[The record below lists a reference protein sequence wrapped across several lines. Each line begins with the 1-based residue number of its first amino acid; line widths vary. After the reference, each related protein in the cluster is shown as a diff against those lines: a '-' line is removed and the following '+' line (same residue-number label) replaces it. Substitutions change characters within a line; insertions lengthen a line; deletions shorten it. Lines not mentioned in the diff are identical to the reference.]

1 MGADLVIINGK
12 VITVDKDFSIQQAV
26 AIKDGKIVA
35 VGSNYEVKPFIVSGT
50 KVLDLKGKPLLPGIN
65 DTHMHAAVFGGTRPP
80 FALDLKYPKVK
91 SIREMVEVLRKKA
104 TTVRPGQW
112 IEGRG
117 WDVGFLEE
125 CKDDPTLMPTRWDL
139 DPVTANNPVAFIDFS
154 GHTLLVNS
162 KAMELAGITKDS
174 PDPQGGE
181 IERDP
186 TSGEPTG
193 ILKELSARALVSK
206 IMPLCSREHKKKA
219 ILAAMQDLNT
229 NGITSFTEASLGPGG
244 DSASGGLWGTECI
257 DIYKE
262 LHDARKLTARV
273 TIVLLLGEYGAL
285 KFVDLK
291 RGLETFKIPSDLNKV
306 WLQIP
311 GVKIF
316 ADGIPTTKTS
326 WMHDQY
332 IGGGHGALVTSGET
346 DEDKYNELANM
357 VFQAHRCGFQVAV
370 HATGDRAIDAV
381 VESFVKA
388 VQKIPGKNKR
398 HYVIH
403 GDFISSESAKRLSEN
418 SLGVTM
424 QPEIKTLIADVEDS
438 VVGKQ
443 RSAYEWPMRTV
454 LDAGVNLT
462 GSSDAP
468 VTYPNW
474 RKGVQSAVLREAKG
488 SGRVSGPD
496 QCITVAEAIR
506 MYTINGAWQDHMER
520 IKGSVEV
527 GKLADFCI
535 LGEDILTVDP
545 HEIGDI
551 PVLMT
556 IVGGK
561 IVYDKSKGIL
571 S

>member
-1 MGADLVIINGK
+1 MEADLVIINAK
-12 VITVDKDFSIQQAV
+12 VITVDKDFSIQQAA
-26 AIKDGKIVA
+26 AIKDERIVA
-35 VGSNYEVKPFIVSGT
+35 VGSSNDIKANIAAGT
-50 KVLDLKGKPLLPGIN
+50 RVLDLTGKPLLPGIN

-91 SIREMVEVLRKKA
+91 SIRDMVEVLRKKA
-104 TTVRPGQW
+104 TTVRPGEW

-117 WDVGFLEE
+117 WDVGFLKE
-125 CKDDPTLMPTRWDL
+125 CKNDPSQMPTKWDIDSVSL
-139 DPVTANNPVAFIDFS
+139 DNPVAFVDFS

-162 KAMELAGITKDS
+162 KALELAGITKDS
-174 PDPQGGE
+174 PNPEGGE
-181 IERDP
+181 IERNP

-193 ILKELSARALVSK
+193 ILKELSARALISK
-206 IMPLCSREHKKKA
+206 IMPLHSKQHKRQA
-219 ILAAMQDLNT
+219 ILSAMKELNA

-262 LHDARKLTARV
+262 LHNERKLTARV
-273 TIVLLLGEYGAL
+273 TILLLLGEYGAL

-291 RGLETFKIPSDLNKV
+291 KGLKTFKIPSDLNKI

-326 WMHDQY
+326 WMHDPY
-332 IGGGHGALVTSGET
+332 LGGGHGALVTSGET
-346 DEDKYNELANM
+346 DEDKHHELANM
-357 VFQAHRCGFQVAV
+357 VFQAHRRGFQVAV

-381 VESFVKA
+381 VDSFVGAIQEK
-388 VQKIPGKNKR
+388 PGEDLR

-403 GDFISSESAKRLSEN
+403 GDFISSESARRLAEN
-418 SLGVTM
+418 NLGVTM

-438 VVGKQ
+438 VVGKE
-443 RSAYEWPMRTV
+443 RAAYEWPMRTV
-454 LDAGVNLT
+454 LDAGVNLA

-506 MYTINGAWQDHMER
+506 MYTINGAWQDRMEK

-527 GKLADFCI
+527 EKLADLCV
-535 LGEDILTVDP
+535 LDEDILTVDP
-545 HEIGDI
+545 HEIGEI

-561 IVYDKSKGIL
+561 IVYDKSRGIL